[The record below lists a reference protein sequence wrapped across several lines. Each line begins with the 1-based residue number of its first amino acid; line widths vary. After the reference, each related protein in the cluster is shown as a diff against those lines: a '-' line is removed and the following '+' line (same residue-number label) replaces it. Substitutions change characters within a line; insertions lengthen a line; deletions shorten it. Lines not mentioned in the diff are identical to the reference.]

1 MEKND
6 MSISKYKNAH
16 IMLCKHTSKYTRQ
29 NFGGFFNLERS
40 LKFKM
45 LLGEGGV
52 FMYKDE
58 NLKALYMEKN
68 NR

>member
-1 MEKND
+1 MPIFHFVCIPPNTLDK
-6 MSISKYKNAH
+6 I
-16 IMLCKHTSKYTRQ
+16 
-29 NFGGFFNLERS
+29 FGGFSNLERS

-45 LLGEGGV
+45 LPEEGGV

-58 NLKALYMEKN
+58 NLKVLYMEKN

>member
-1 MEKND
+1 M
-6 MSISKYKNAH
+6 
-16 IMLCKHTSKYTRQ
+16 HTSKYTRQ
-29 NFGGFFNLERS
+29 NFGGFSNLERS

-45 LLGEGGV
+45 FPREGSV

-58 NLKALYMEKN
+58 NLKVLYMEKN

>member
-1 MEKND
+1 MPILCFV
-6 MSISKYKNAH
+6 SIPPNTLDK
-16 IMLCKHTSKYTRQ
+16 ILEV
-29 NFGGFFNLERS
+29 FFNLESS

-45 LLGEGGV
+45 LLRGGRGV

>member
-1 MEKND
+1 VKKWKKND

-29 NFGGFFNLERS
+29 NFGGFFNLESS

-45 LLGEGGV
+45 LLGEGEV
-52 FMYKDE
+52 CSCTKM
-58 NLKALYMEKN
+58 
-68 NR
+68 RI